1 MAVFFGILFLV
12 VCFLLIVIVLLQKGR
27 GGGLSGAFGGAGGA
41 GSAFGTRTG
50 DVFTWVTIILTAAFL
65 LLAIA
70 TTLAVR
76 ADIPTS
82 QVATPV
88 FSPSSWNI
96 KEKGDSIT
104 VTMKVATK
112 GAKIYYTVT
121 GKDPTR
127 DSLPYSTTSVTVRR
141 GQTLKAKAFRSGM
154 DDSEM
159 VKVLYDVPKPESKVM
174 PEPVVA
180 PKPVVE
186 TKKTPE
192 QPEPKAS
199 VAPKAPKTAPKKT
212 VGPPAPKPA
221 PAK

>member
-1 MAVFFGILFLV
+1 MAVVFGILFLI
-12 VCFLLIVIVLLQKGR
+12 VCFLLILVVLLQKGR

-50 DVFTWVTIILTAAFL
+50 DVFTWVTIGLTAAFL

-82 QVATPV
+82 QVAMPV
-88 FSPSSWNI
+88 FSPMSWDV
-96 KEKGDSIT
+96 KEKGDSTT
-104 VTMKVATK
+104 VTMKVTTK

-121 GKDPTR
+121 GKEPTK
-127 DSLPYSTTSVTVRR
+127 DSLPYSTTSVTVKR

-154 DDSEM
+154 DPSET
-159 VKVLYDVPKPESKVM
+159 VTVLYDVPKPEPKAT
-174 PEPVVA
+174 PEPVAV
-180 PKPVVE
+180 PKPVDE

-192 QPEPKAS
+192 QP
-199 VAPKAPKTAPKKT
+199 APAAPKTAPKKT
-212 VGPPAPKPA
+212 VGPPVPLAPKPA